1 MEKIQLGEQWYILAT
16 SSPSD
21 ERRRVLKDNEL
32 FAMFDRFGDIE
43 SIGLGEEG
51 IYLGDTCFLSHQE
64 LLIEGV
70 RPMYLNSTV
79 KDDNGLFIIEL
90 MNPDLHPQ
98 GKNRIHKGELHVF
111 RAKLLCENA
120 CHEHIRLVNFGLEP
134 IDVHMTIE
142 FAADYKDIFEVR
154 GTRRKSHGQHLAP
167 EINPSAVILGY
178 RGLDGITRRTHL
190 EFDPQPNKLTGDRAD
205 FHVKLQ
211 PKAEAHFYIKIG
223 CERDGIA
230 AGNQDYFKAFTDISE
245 FASSAKHQ
253 RCQVSTSDPFFN
265 RWIDRSTADLIMLT
279 TQLPHGDFPFAGL
292 PWYATTFGRDGILTA
307 HEYLWIDPRMAKG
320 VLAFLA
326 HTQAKEFD
334 PSRDAEP
341 GKILHEA
348 RNGELA
354 ALKEIPFGRY
364 YGTVDAT
371 PLFVG
376 LAGAYYE
383 RTGDFAF
390 IRSIWPNILA
400 ALDWI
405 DRFGDLDADGFIEYE
420 RRTENGLAQQGW
432 KDSYDSIFHQD
443 GQLAEA
449 PIALC
454 EVQGYAFNAKMRAAS
469 LARIFGE
476 HHRAIE
482 LEASAMDLKLRFNE
496 AFWCE
501 EIGSFALALD
511 GQKRQC
517 KVSSSNAGHTLWAG
531 IALPEYAA
539 RIAEQLLSPDFF
551 CGWGIRTIPASASRY
566 NPMAYHNGSIWPHD
580 NAIIAEGLA
589 RYGFT
594 AKAMQIF
601 SGMRDVSLYMD
612 QNRMPEL
619 FCGFEKRP
627 EEGPTLYPV
636 ACSPQAWA
644 AAAVF
649 SLIQACLG
657 MSFDPS
663 KPEIRFRHPH
673 LPPFLDAMQ
682 IRDLTICGA
691 SVDLWLQRYPN
702 NVGVNVIRK
711 QGKVEVVVVA

>member
-32 FAMFDRFGDIE
+32 FSMFDRFGDIE

-98 GKNRIHKGELHVF
+98 GKNRIHKGEIHVF
-111 RAKLLCENA
+111 RAKLLCDNA
-120 CHEHIRLVNFGLEP
+120 CHEHIRLVNFGLKSIE
-134 IDVHMTIE
+134 VMMTME

-154 GTRRKSHGQHLAP
+154 GTERKGHGQHLEP
-167 EINPSAVILGY
+167 EIHPSSVILSY
-178 RGLDGITRRTHL
+178 RGLDNVIRRTNL
-190 EFDPQPNKLTGDRAD
+190 SFDPVPERLAKDRAE
-205 FHVKLQ
+205 FKVSLQ
-211 PKAEAHFYIKIG
+211 PKAESHFYMKIG
-223 CERDGIA
+223 CERDGIE
-230 AGNQDYFKAFTDISE
+230 AGLQDYFSAFTAISE
-245 FASSAKHQ
+245 FSSTAKQQ
-253 RCQVSTSDPFFN
+253 RCQVLTSDPFFN

-279 TQLPHGDFPFAGL
+279 TKLPCGDYPFAGL
-292 PWYATTFGRDGILTA
+292 PWYSTTFGRDGILTA
-307 HEYLWIDPRMAKG
+307 HEYLWIDPDMAKG

-326 HTQAKEFD
+326 DTQATESD
-334 PSRDAEP
+334 SSRDADP
-341 GKILHEA
+341 GKILHEG

-383 RTGDFAF
+383 RTGDVDF

-400 ALDWI
+400 ALEWI
-405 DRFGDLDADGFIEYE
+405 DRYGDLDGDGFVEYS
-420 RRTENGLAQQGW
+420 RRAENGLAQQGW

-443 GQLAEA
+443 GELAEA

-454 EVQGYAFNAKMRAAS
+454 EVQGYVFDAKMRAAKM
-469 LARIFGE
+469 ARIFDDE
-476 HHRAIE
+476 SRAIA
-482 LEASAMDLKLRFNE
+482 LEASAQALKNHFNDV
-496 AFWCE
+496 FWCE
-501 EIGSFALALD
+501 EINSYAIALD
-511 GQKRQC
+511 AQKRQC
-517 KVSSSNAGHTLWAG
+517 KVSSSNAGHTLWSG
-531 IALPEYAA
+531 IASGPHAK
-539 RIAEQLLSPDFF
+539 RIADQLMSPDFY

-566 NPMAYHNGSIWPHD
+566 NPMAYHNGSVWPHD

-657 MSFDPS
+657 LSFDPE

-673 LPPFLDAMQ
+673 LPPFLDSME
-682 IRDLTICGA
+682 IRDLSICG
-691 SVDLWLQRYPN
+691 STVDLWLQRYPN

-711 QGKVEVVVVA
+711 YGDVEVVVVA